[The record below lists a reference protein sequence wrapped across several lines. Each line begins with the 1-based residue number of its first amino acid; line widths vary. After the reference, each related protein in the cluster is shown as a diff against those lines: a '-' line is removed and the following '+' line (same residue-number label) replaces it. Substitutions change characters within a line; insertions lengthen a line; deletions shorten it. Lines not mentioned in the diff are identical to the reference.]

1 VTAHSLAVISLAA
14 LALSFAACSKEEEK
28 PAAGAPVGS
37 AEGDAPP
44 AAEPTPPAASSDL
57 SEIAAAARDY
67 AESGC
72 AAARR
77 RLDLCDACDGAAQK
91 PMRDLLLAHCAERE
105 SPEKARE
112 LYEAIITSYP
122 DTFASVAAIM
132 HVRQIDAAELPP
144 LTDYVGPKP
153 APVSRPQPAYPP
165 HAEAANLDGRVRVR
179 FDVREDGSVGNVR
192 VIESTP
198 PLLFDAVALYA
209 VTSWTYEPGQAAENQ
224 QVALRF
230 DRDGSSDVAEPASGA
245 AQ

>member
-1 VTAHSLAVISLAA
+1 MTARFLAVISFAA
-14 LALSFAACSKEEEK
+14 LSLALGACGKDEENAAA
-28 PAAGAPVGS
+28 PAAT
-37 AEGDAPP
+37 EQTDAAP
-44 AAEPTPPAASSDL
+44 AAEPAAPAVSGDM
-57 SEIAAAARDY
+57 SEIAAATRDY

-77 RLDLCDACDGAAQK
+77 RLDFCKDCDGAEQK
-91 PMRDLLLAHCAERE
+91 PLRDLLLAHCMERE
-105 SPEKARE
+105 SREKARL
-112 LYEAIITSYP
+112 LYEAIITNHP

-144 LTDYVGPKP
+144 LTDYAGPKP
-153 APVSRPQPAYPP
+153 APMSRPQPAYPP
-165 HAEAANLDGRVRVR
+165 HAAAANIDGRVKLR
-179 FDVREDGSVGNVR
+179 FDVREDGAVANVR

-209 VTSWTYEPGQAAENQ
+209 VTSWTYEPGQAAESQ

-230 DRDGSSDVAEPASGA
+230 DLDGSGDEAKSASGA